1 MEETDGDEANSSE
14 ADRDGGGER
23 VERGEQRRQKRS
35 RQEALGGEDGEA
47 GTEGG
52 QEEAVRTS
60 GEREEE
66 VDGEAAAEKAGNTSP
81 RESIQ
86 FVGKTKL
93 AGRKGQKA
101 AETVS
106 GREHHRD
113 GRGKPG
119 GYSEKRTR
127 APKRKREEGERR
139 EFQVVHIARAGKRA
153 MERMAGLPT
162 GDG

>member
-1 MEETDGDEANSSE
+1 M
-14 ADRDGGGER
+14 
-23 VERGEQRRQKRS
+23 
-35 RQEALGGEDGEA
+35 
-47 GTEGG
+47 
-52 QEEAVRTS
+52 
-60 GEREEE
+60 
-66 VDGEAAAEKAGNTSP
+66 DGEAAAEKAGGTSP

-86 FVGKTKL
+86 CVGKTKL

-119 GYSEKRTR
+119 GYSEKKTR
-127 APKRKREEGERR
+127 APKREREEGERR

>member
-1 MEETDGDEANSSE
+1 MSVSATVRLLCIDGTD
-14 ADRDGGGER
+14 
-23 VERGEQRRQKRS
+23 
-35 RQEALGGEDGEA
+35 LG
-47 GTEGG
+47 
-52 QEEAVRTS
+52 
-60 GEREEE
+60 
-66 VDGEAAAEKAGNTSP
+66 
-81 RESIQ
+81 
-86 FVGKTKL
+86 
-93 AGRKGQKA
+93 A